1 MNSIARLI
9 DCMTAYYAK
18 DLRRT
23 AHFLKV
29 YAYAKTIA
37 HLEKANEQTQL
48 IVEASAVV
56 HDIGIKVSEQKYDSS
71 AGKYQE
77 LEGPPLARDML
88 SRLGFSQEI
97 TERVCYLVAH
107 HHTYTDIDGDDYRI
121 LVEADLIVNIAEDGI
136 CAESA
141 YKACEKIFRSPSA
154 IAFLHRLFEDD

>member
-1 MNSIARLI
+1 MSSIAALI

-18 DLRRT
+18 DQRRT

-37 HLEKANEQTQL
+37 HLEQVNDQTRL
-48 IVEASAVV
+48 IIEAAAVV
-56 HDIGIKVSEQKYDSS
+56 HDIGIKASEQKYGSS

-88 SRLGFSQEI
+88 SGLGFSQEI
-97 TERVCYLVAH
+97 TERVCYLVGH
-107 HHTYTDIDGDDYRI
+107 HHTYSDIDGADYRI
-121 LVEADLIVNIAEDGI
+121 LVEADWIVNIAEDGI

-141 YKACEKIFRSPSA
+141 YKACEKIFRTPSA
-154 IAFLHRLFEDD
+154 IAFLHRLFEED

>member
-37 HLEKANEQTQL
+37 HLEKVNEQTQL
-48 IVEASAVV
+48 IVEAAAVV

-88 SRLGFSQEI
+88 SGLGFSHEI

-154 IAFLHRLFEDD
+154 IAFLYRLFEDD